1 MNSVRANSRSEW
13 WLVALLVLFFPPLFV
28 FVVVVLLL
36 VLVGSLCLHITI
48 WTWWCLRGRDILV
61 LYSDSPLW
69 HDYIEEQ
76 ILPRAVD
83 RAVILNWSQRKRWRV
98 SVARLAFYHFGG
110 YREFNPL
117 AVVFRP
123 FRRSRIFR
131 FWRPFKD
138 SSHGH
143 PEALHRME
151 EEFFGSIGVLRPE
164 RPAP

>member
-1 MNSVRANSRSEW
+1 MKF
-13 WLVALLVLFFPPLFV
+13 ALLFMAEYDKMIAISSIGATLF
-28 FVVVVLLL
+28 
-36 VLVGSLCLHITI
+36 
-48 WTWWCLRGRDILV
+48 
-61 LYSDSPLW
+61 
-69 HDYIEEQ
+69 
-76 ILPRAVD
+76 
-83 RAVILNWSQRKRWRV
+83 
-98 SVARLAFYHFGG
+98 FGG